1 MGGLDGLNGEGL
13 SKIDYLMIFLGLSIG
28 NAGQG

>member
-13 SKIDYLMIFLGLSIG
+13 SKFDYLLIFIDLSIG
-28 NAGQG
+28 NAAQR